1 MSFTEKLVDIIFGAG
16 LFVNAVLFIPQ
27 AIKIYKNKHANDIS
41 LITFVGFIL
50 TQLAAIL
57 YGYLHK
63 DYILMVGYMLAI
75 LTCGAVTALAFKYR
89 NKQT

>member
-1 MSFTEKLVDIIFGAG
+1 MFLV
-16 LFVNAVLFIPQ
+16 
-27 AIKIYKNKHANDIS
+27 IYIDIS

-57 YGYLHK
+57 YGYFHK